1 MIKLNPLRISM
12 QHFGDDGEPQPQPQ
26 PTTPQG
32 EETKVYSADYVK
44 ALREEAKGHR
54 LKATGYEKSLRTALG
69 LKDDED
75 IGDIGQRLAAREA
88 ALLKAAND
96 RLIAA
101 ELKALD
107 GYDHKLLSKVIDLSG
122 VKVDE
127 QGNVTGVK
135 EAAEAAAKEFPA
147 VKLGTKQPYVPPNPG
162 PTGGNEANPN
172 AIMNALIRGRR

>member
-1 MIKLNPLRISM
+1 MYKLNPLRISM
-12 QHFGDDGEPQPQPQ
+12 QHFGDGDPQPQPQ
-26 PTTPQG
+26 PTPPQG

-44 ALREEAKGHR
+44 ALREEAKNHR
-54 LKATGYEKSLRTALG
+54 LKASNYEKSIRAALG

-75 IGDIGQRLAAREA
+75 IGDIAKRLTEREA
-88 ALLKAAND
+88 KTLKAAND

-101 ELKALD
+101 ELRALE

-162 PTGGNEANPN
+162 PTGGNGANPN
-172 AIMNALIRGRR
+172 AIMNALIRGKR